1 MRHKFSVVDV
11 WHCLLLRVFSQ
22 ASQVNKCQV
31 SPAAVVL
38 VHYTPRSRPPQP
50 VLNAWQRSKLAMT
63 ASTTASMAK
72 SSKKILQ
79 FPLLTTIQY

>member
-1 MRHKFSVVDV
+1 LRTLARTNHHKFSVVGV
-11 WHCLLLRVFSQ
+11 WHCLFLRVFSQ

-38 VHYTPRSRPPQP
+38 VHYTTP
-50 VLNAWQRSKLAMT
+50 SKLAMT

-79 FPLLTTIQY
+79 FPLLTTLQI